1 MTRTRRKPPS
11 AAEAPAPT
19 IPAIPKPDVPAR
31 LAALPGM
38 PIGELKAEWRRLFAT
53 EPPPYNRCFLERR
66 IAYRI

>member
-1 MTRTRRKPPS
+1 MTRTKTKPP
-11 AAEAPAPT
+11 AAPAVT
-19 IPAIPKPDVPAR
+19 ISAIPKQDVPAR
-31 LAALPGM
+31 LAALPGT